1 MRPGGGEGEVKAWRG
16 CRIPTFTQVP
26 NELIEELPRYVTTT
40 AALVAV
46 VVSRYAL
53 DASKSA
59 THQVSVRR
67 IAEVL
72 ALSERTVQR
81 ALAELE
87 AIGVIERVPAYDS
100 LGQEPNEFR
109 LVMRGGGETPWRWL
123 PPVTHGTPGTV
134 RRKWRGRRA
143 GHPPG

>member
-1 MRPGGGEGEVKAWRG
+1 MSRSGGEGKAWRG
-16 CRIPTFTQVP
+16 CKVPTYTQVP

-53 DASKSA
+53 DASRGA

-81 ALAELE
+81 ALGELE
-87 AIGVIERVPAYDS
+87 ALGVIERVAAFDE
-100 LGQEPNEFR
+100 LGQEANRFR
-109 LVMRGGGETPWRWL
+109 LVMRESGRSPWSWK